1 MSKKLIIYTDGGS
14 RGNPGESACAFVV
27 FNDQEIIHQQGIYLG
42 KKTNNEAEYLGV
54 LSSLKWLKTHQKKT
68 DFDQVTWLCDSL
80 LIVEQISGRW
90 QIKNPN
96 MRILR
101 AECFQLLIELFPTLN
116 YEFKHI
122 EREKNTL
129 VDALVNKILDDRK
142 SK

>member
-1 MSKKLIIYTDGGS
+1 MSTNLTIYTDGGS
-14 RGNPGESACAFVV
+14 RGNPGESACAFIV
-27 FNDQEIIHQQGIYLG
+27 FNNQEIIHQQGLYLG

-54 LSSLKWLKTHQKKT
+54 LSSLKWLKTNQEKIN
-68 DFDQVTWLCDSL
+68 FNQVTWLCDSL

-101 AECFQLLIELFPTLN
+101 AECFQLIIELFPTLN

-129 VDALVNKILDDRK
+129 ADALVNEILDSRK